1 VRLPTKPFA
10 LPVLLLLL
18 PLAAPLAAK
27 EPSLHLAIGDPARKD
42 REAPVV
48 LDGVTDA
55 RTGEILAPSELAPR
69 LSGVRLLLVG
79 ESHTDADFHQV
90 QLRVIEELHRAGRP
104 LLIGLEMYPYTEQQY
119 LDQWI
124 DGLLTEE
131 GFVRLSR
138 WYKSWGYNWGYYRDI
153 FLFARDHGIRMFAVN
168 APREVIT
175 AVRQKGFDALTPEE
189 AAHLPR
195 QVDTSSQEHRTL
207 IHSFFEGD
215 DPLHGGMSPEQFEG
229 MYAAQSTWDATMGH
243 NAVKALREHDA
254 PGSVMVVLAGSG
266 HVAYG
271 LGIQRQVAAGFEKE
285 FGGRIAVLIPVT
297 VRDDDGDPVDKV
309 QASYADFVWGVPPET
324 DPAWPN
330 LGLSTGMGDGEPSRK
345 VVFVTEGSAAGE
357 AGFQTGDVL
366 LTLDGTPITDKET
379 LNRLLAGKRWGDAAV
394 FTVKR
399 GEETRTLTVSF
410 RRSYSR
416 GTS

>member
-1 VRLPTKPFA
+1 MRHAFA
-10 LPVLLLLL
+10 LFLLLAF
-18 PLAAPLAAK
+18 PLAA
-27 EPSLHLAIGDPARKD
+27 EDPSLHLAIGDPARKD

-48 LDGVTDA
+48 LDGITDA
-55 RTGEILAPSELAPR
+55 GTGEVLAPSELAPR

-104 LLIGLEMYPYTEQQY
+104 VLIGLEMFPYTEQRY

-153 FLFARDHGIRMFAVN
+153 FLFARDRGIRMFAVN
-168 APREVIT
+168 APREAIT
-175 AVRQKGFDALTPEE
+175 AVRQKGFDALSPEE

-195 QVDTSSQEHRTL
+195 QMDTTSQEHRTL
-207 IHSFFEGD
+207 IRSFFGGD
-215 DPLHGGMSPEQFEG
+215 DPLHGGMSPEQFEA
-229 MYAAQSTWDATMGH
+229 MYTAQSTWDATMGH
-243 NAVKALREHDA
+243 NAVKALREHGA
-254 PGSVMVVLAGSG
+254 PGSVMPGSVMVLLAGSG

-271 LGIQRQVAAGFEKE
+271 LGIQRQVATGFEKE
-285 FGGRIAVLIPVT
+285 FGGRIAALIPVP

-309 QASYADFVWGVPPET
+309 QASYADFVWGVPPES
-324 DPAWPN
+324 DPVWPG
-330 LGLSTGMGDGEPSRK
+330 LGLSTGMGEGEAARK
-345 VVFVTEGSAAGE
+345 VLFVTKGSAADK
-357 AGFQTGDVL
+357 AGFQTGDLL
-366 LTLDGTPITDKET
+366 LTFDGTPVMDKEVF
-379 LNRLLAGKRWGDAAV
+379 NRLLAGKRWGDTAV

-410 RRSYSR
+410 RRHS
-416 GTS
+416 T